1 MAMATVIAGFERV
14 AVKKAFRSAKW
25 THAFTIQKRNGLRHG
40 IQKCDRL
47 HLNSGSKI
55 AFPVSN
61 CGKTVNF
68 EDLSTSQPIAHEAM
82 TLLAAPFAPA
92 ASDASDRLAGA
103 PARSGSTSAGQ
114 GMAFSQALSKLK
126 PSGDGVTVRPGDTLS
141 GLIQKRLQDTHSPLQ
156 LSGEQLYRVALKVAA
171 DNGIANANLIYP
183 EQRIDLSSAQPLAMA
198 EALNPDTSVKPYAA
212 ALADPLSPTGPRGQ
226 ARRMGA
232 VAEGSRAFLAQHA
245 QAAQQAQASSGI
257 PATFMVAQAALETGW
272 GKHEIRFED
281 GRTSHNLFGIRAGG
295 NWKGP
300 VAEVW
305 TTEFING
312 SAQKVRGQFRAY
324 GSYEESFNDYARL
337 ISQSPRYAPAMR
349 QLGDPQ
355 AFATALQQ
363 AGYATAP
370 NYASVL
376 GSMIEKTQRL
386 QGTAPPAMAAL
397 TLPVTPSPVAAMPT
411 TAQMLSMRQGGQSA
425 SETAMGIMNSALNT
439 LPGGQG
445 ASVVGHRQWRQ
456 SPYAELGVSTPLA
469 GQLPFTRR

>member
-1 MAMATVIAGFERV
+1 
-14 AVKKAFRSAKW
+14 
-25 THAFTIQKRNGLRHG
+25 
-40 IQKCDRL
+40 
-47 HLNSGSKI
+47 LNSGSKI
-55 AFPVSN
+55 AFAVPN

-68 EDLSTSQPIAHEAM
+68 EGLSTSQPIAHEAM
-82 TLLAAPFAPA
+82 TLLAAPIAPA
-92 ASDASDRLAGA
+92 ASDVSDRLAGA

-114 GMAFSQALSKLK
+114 GVAFSQALSKLK

-141 GLIQKRLQDTHSPLQ
+141 GLIQKRLQDINSPLQ

-212 ALADPLSPTGPRGQ
+212 ALPDSLNPALQ
-226 ARRMGA
+226 ARRTHAGSSA
-232 VAEGSRAFLAQHA
+232 GAEGPRAFLAQHA
-245 QAAQQAQASSGI
+245 QAAQQAQATSGI

-349 QLGDPQ
+349 QLGNPQ
-355 AFATALQQ
+355 AFASALQQ

-397 TLPVTPSPVAAMPT
+397 TLPATPPPMSAMPT

-439 LPGGQG
+439 MPGGQG
-445 ASVVGHRQWRQ
+445 MTAVGHRQWRQ
-456 SPYAELGVSTPLA
+456 SPYAELGVSTPLP